1 MKTLQFDQNGNMGGL
16 QCMFAIPV
24 TSFKQIWRDYTNSLN
39 FLRVMNREDII
50 EIYINDNATFTE
62 AYDRNAYKPEISGVV
77 PKSHPLNRKEL
88 TRLETEYWLVLFRDN
103 NDYWRLA
110 GNAQNRL
117 SFKRTDTAGQLTSTN
132 QLQFTFTGNMRT
144 ACEFI
149 ELAEIE
155 DL

>member
-1 MKTLQFDQNGNMGGL
+1 MKTLQFDQNGNLGGL

-24 TSFKQIWRDYTNSLN
+24 TSFIRVWRDRTNSLN
-39 FLRVMNREDII
+39 YLRVMNREDII
-50 EIYINDNATFTE
+50 EIYINDNASFTE
-62 AYDRNAYKPEISGVV
+62 PYEGNAYTPEISGVV
-77 PKSHPLNRKEL
+77 PKSHPLNRKQL

-103 NDYWRLA
+103 NDFWRLA
-110 GNAQNRL
+110 GNAQNKL
-117 SFKRTDTAGQLTSTN
+117 IFKRTDRSGQITSTN
-132 QLQFTFTGNMRT
+132 QLEFTFSGSMRT